1 VNRIN
6 YIRQLIQEMRADAFL
21 LTHLPSIRYV
31 SGFSG
36 SSAVVLVTMNT
47 NYFFTDFRY
56 KEQSKAQVNGFQII
70 INYLSNE
77 EIRNVISSGKLRN
90 VLFESTHITVD
101 GLRSL
106 QELIPDVNF
115 IPQKEKVELCTMIK
129 TEEEIGMIRNAVDI
143 SDRVFAELLEIIRPG
158 ISEMDI
164 SAEISYLHK
173 KFGAER
179 DAFEPIV
186 ASGERGAL
194 PHGTASNRLIR
205 KGEMVTLDFGCVYN
219 GFCSDLTRTIS
230 VGKPSEEMKKIYSI
244 VREAQARAVEN
255 ARAGITTRALDSFAR
270 DIINEAGYGDKFG
283 HGLGHGIG
291 IEVHEPPGISQRTDI
306 VLQEGTVVTI
316 EPGIYVEN
324 LGGVRIEDDVL
335 IKQNGAE
342 ILNKSSKDLLII

>member
-1 VNRIN
+1 
-6 YIRQLIQEMRADAFL
+6 MRADAFL

-158 ISEMDI
+158 VSEMDI

-230 VGKPSEEMKKIYSI
+230 VGKPSDEMKKIYSI
-244 VREAQARAVEN
+244 VSEAQARAVEN
-255 ARAGITTRALDSFAR
+255 ARAGITTRALDSVAR